1 MGAVKIEVL
10 KEYLAIARLC
20 GFCRAAR
27 QLYTSQSNLSSHIA
41 AMERELGFE
50 VIDRTRPTFALT
62 PAGTSFLECA
72 QTIVDAYETG
82 RSECLAQAHTPPSIR
97 MAEIPTGTGAF
108 EAIARIG
115 EPSFEFVATGFN
127 TPFLEALVDGSV
139 DIEITQAVDPARRL
153 AELDPEHVYGVL
165 PAGTD
170 QLAIAMASS
179 NPLAGTTELTSAD
192 LDGATVTISGLAFF
206 EDWRQ
211 VVNHAVGPG
220 VRLSFLL
227 KGLSSPAEVARADL
241 GDTLHICS
249 LESVRASYGCRN
261 DIVIRTTLD
270 GKPLLSPCW
279 LVFRSDGPDPRVRE
293 LAEKISAALAG

>member
-1 MGAVKIEVL
+1 MKIEVL
-10 KEYLAIARLC
+10 KEYLAIARLR

-72 QTIVDAYETG
+72 QTIVDVYETG

-97 MAEIPTGTGAF
+97 MAEIPTGTSAF

-139 DIEITQAVDPARRL
+139 
-153 AELDPEHVYGVL
+153 
-165 PAGTD
+165 
-170 QLAIAMASS
+170 
-179 NPLAGTTELTSAD
+179 
-192 LDGATVTISGLAFF
+192 TVTISGLAFF

-211 VVNHAVGPG
+211 VVSHAVGSG

-249 LESVRASYGCRN
+249 LESVRASYRCRD

-270 GKPLLSPCW
+270 GRPLLSPCW
-279 LVFRSDGPDPRVRE
+279 LVFRNGGPDPRVRE

>member
-1 MGAVKIEVL
+1 MKIEVL
-10 KEYLAIARLC
+10 KEYLTIARLR
-20 GFCRAAR
+20 GFSRAAR

-50 VIDRTRPTFALT
+50 VIDRARQAFALT
-62 PAGTSFLECA
+62 PAGTTFLECA
-72 QTIVDAYETG
+72 QTIVDAYEAG
-82 RSECLAQAHTPPSIR
+82 RSECLAQAHTPPSVR
-97 MAEIPTGTGAF
+97 MAEIPTGTSAF
-108 EAIARIG
+108 EAIARIE
-115 EPSFEFVATGFN
+115 EPPFEFVATGFN

-153 AELDPEHVYGVL
+153 AELDPEHAYGVL
-165 PAGTD
+165 PAGTA

-179 NPLAGTTELTSAD
+179 NPLAGITDLTSAD

-211 VVNHAVGPG
+211 VVSHAVGSG

-249 LESVRASYGCRN
+249 LESVRASYRCRD

-270 GKPLLSPCW
+270 GRPLLSPCW
-279 LVFRSDGPDPRVRE
+279 LAFRNDGPDPRVRE